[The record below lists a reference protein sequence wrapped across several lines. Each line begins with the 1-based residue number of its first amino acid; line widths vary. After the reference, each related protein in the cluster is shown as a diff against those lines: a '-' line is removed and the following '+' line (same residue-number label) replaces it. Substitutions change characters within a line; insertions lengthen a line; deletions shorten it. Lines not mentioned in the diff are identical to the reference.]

1 MVINTLPCH
10 ISNYTSGRSNPIR
23 YLVIHYTGNNGDT
36 AKDNATYFANHKS
49 LGASAHYFI
58 DEKEIW
64 QSVSNKDTAWHC
76 GAKKYIHAEC
86 RNINSIGI
94 ELCSR
99 IHEKTGKYYFADST
113 VTNAANLVKEL
124 MKKFGIGAKYV
135 VRHYDVTGKN
145 CPAPFVEDIEAWKT
159 FLKRL
164 QNMREEDMMV
174 RYERLE
180 DIPNDNG
187 FRDVIRT
194 LMNVGIILGDG
205 NGIID
210 LSNEQV
216 RSLIFEYRGGAFD
229 RKLIDMGMAPVVQ
242 I

>member
-1 MVINTLPCH
+1 
-10 ISNYTSGRSNPIR
+10 
-23 YLVIHYTGNNGDT
+23 
-36 AKDNATYFANHKS
+36 
-49 LGASAHYFI
+49 
-58 DEKEIW
+58 
-64 QSVSNKDTAWHC
+64 
-76 GAKKYIHAEC
+76 
-86 RNINSIGI
+86 
-94 ELCSR
+94 
-99 IHEKTGKYYFADST
+99 
-113 VTNAANLVKEL
+113 
-124 MKKFGIGAKYV
+124 
-135 VRHYDVTGKN
+135 
-145 CPAPFVEDIEAWKT
+145 
-159 FLKRL
+159 
-164 QNMREEDMMV
+164 MMV